1 MNSKNFQ
8 TPMKKVRGL
17 GSAKSGTG
25 HHIRQRVS
33 AIALIFLLPWLLYSL
48 VSLIGVGYEGALL
61 WVGQIQNATLLI
73 LAVTAACYHMR
84 LGMAVVIE
92 DYIQKS
98 STRHALLILNTFV
111 VVAVF
116 VVATL
121 SVVKI
126 WISA

>member
-1 MNSKNFQ
+1 MNRKNFQ
-8 TPMKKVRGL
+8 TPIKSVRGL

-25 HHIRQRVS
+25 HHIKQRVS
-33 AIALIFLLPWLLYSL
+33 AIALVFLLPWLLYSL
-48 VSLIGVGYEGALL
+48 VSLIGVSYDGALQ
-61 WVGQIQNATLLI
+61 WVGQIHNATLLI
-73 LAVTAACYHMR
+73 LTFAATCYHMR
-84 LGMAVVIE
+84 LGMNVVIE

-98 STRHALLILNTFV
+98 GMRHTLLIINTFV

-126 WISA
+126 WISS